1 MSDRDYTE
9 LYASL
14 QKETTILTAQ
24 IRALYRELDKK
35 FHLRGAQ
42 IPITFGFETDAL
54 GSYTRTG
61 HHEKEHFHFSLLFVG
76 YGVKNPLSKEDRMDL
91 YKHEYAH
98 YMEHHIVIPRE
109 YQWQP
114 GLHGSAWKYCCSLV
128 GAAPTPYYKAGE
140 ALMKHDY
147 EKKLKN
153 PIHDK
158 TVAIRDTYRR
168 QQEHK
173 SSQASIVQYT
183 VGEQVQHPKF
193 GEGCIEKI
201 EQATGSVTL
210 HIRFGNE
217 IKVNRS
223 EVAFENEISE
233 ERNRTWAKNEPFNL
247 SYRCQQCVSFMG
259 VSTKSE
265 AGTVRFKRYSC
276 MYWR

>member
-1 MSDRDYTE
+1 MADRDYTE

-35 FHLRGAQ
+35 YHLRGAQ

-54 GSYTRTG
+54 GSYTRAG

-98 YMEHHIVIPRE
+98 YMEHHITIPRE

-147 EKKLKN
+147 EKKLKS

-173 SSQASIVQYT
+173 SSQASIVQYE
-183 VGEQVQHPKF
+183 VGEQVKHPKF
-193 GEGCIEKI
+193 GDGIVEKI
-201 EQATGSVTL
+201 NLRSGGVHL
-210 HIRFGNE
+210 HIRFNG
-217 IKVNRS
+217 
-223 EVAFENEISE
+223 EVKCIDQKWLM
-233 ERNRTWAKNEPFNL
+233 RRKYT
-247 SYRCQQCVSFMG
+247 
-259 VSTKSE
+259 
-265 AGTVRFKRYSC
+265 
-276 MYWR
+276 

>member
-147 EKKLKN
+147 EKNSK
-153 PIHDK
+153 
-158 TVAIRDTYRR
+158 
-168 QQEHK
+168 
-173 SSQASIVQYT
+173 
-183 VGEQVQHPKF
+183 
-193 GEGCIEKI
+193 
-201 EQATGSVTL
+201 
-210 HIRFGNE
+210 IRFMIRQWRYGIPTE
-217 IKVNRS
+217 GS
-223 EVAFENEISE
+223 
-233 ERNRTWAKNEPFNL
+233 RNTKAVR
-247 SYRCQQCVSFMG
+247 QVSFSIRSG
-259 VSTKSE
+259 S
-265 AGTVRFKRYSC
+265 RYSIPSLEKAV
-276 MYWR
+276 

>member
-158 TVAIRDTYRR
+158 TVAIREYL
-168 QQEHK
+168 
-173 SSQASIVQYT
+173 
-183 VGEQVQHPKF
+183 PK
-193 GEGCIEKI
+193 
-201 EQATGSVTL
+201 A
-210 HIRFGNE
+210 
-217 IKVNRS
+217 
-223 EVAFENEISE
+223 
-233 ERNRTWAKNEPFNL
+233 
-247 SYRCQQCVSFMG
+247 
-259 VSTKSE
+259 
-265 AGTVRFKRYSC
+265 AGTQKQSGKYRSVYGRGAGTASQVWRRLYRKNRAGDRICDPAYSI
-276 MYWR
+276 WK

>member
-109 YQWQP
+109 YSGSRDFMEVP
-114 GLHGSAWKYCCSLV
+114 GNIVVPWSERRRHH
-128 GAAPTPYYKAGE
+128 TT
-140 ALMKHDY
+140 
-147 EKKLKN
+147 KL
-153 PIHDK
+153 
-158 TVAIRDTYRR
+158 
-168 QQEHK
+168 
-173 SSQASIVQYT
+173 
-183 VGEQVQHPKF
+183 
-193 GEGCIEKI
+193 
-201 EQATGSVTL
+201 
-210 HIRFGNE
+210 
-217 IKVNRS
+217 
-223 EVAFENEISE
+223 
-233 ERNRTWAKNEPFNL
+233 AK
-247 SYRCQQCVSFMG
+247 R
-259 VSTKSE
+259 
-265 AGTVRFKRYSC
+265 
-276 MYWR
+276 

>member
-1 MSDRDYTE
+1 MADRDYTE
-9 LYASL
+9 LYVSL

-35 FHLRGAQ
+35 YHLYGAQ
-42 IPITFGFETDAL
+42 IPITFGFETDTL
-54 GSYTRTG
+54 GSYTRAG

-98 YMEHHIVIPRE
+98 YMEHHITIPRE

-147 EKKLKN
+147 EKKLKS

-168 QQEHK
+168 QQEHR
-173 SSQASIVQYT
+173 SNQDSIVQYE
-183 VGEQVQHPKF
+183 VGEQVKHPKYCD
-193 GEGCIEKI
+193 GCIEKI
-201 EQATGSVTL
+201 EQSAGSVTL
-210 HIRFGNE
+210 HIRFGE
-217 IKVNRS
+217 DIKV
-223 EVAFENEISE
+223 IDQKWLL
-233 ERNRTWAKNEPFNL
+233 RTKYQKKE
-247 SYRCQQCVSFMG
+247 
-259 VSTKSE
+259 
-265 AGTVRFKRYSC
+265 
-276 MYWR
+276 